1 MNAKAGDGLPSLERR
16 VIRYLLIPVIR
27 LLMTWNLALFL
38 LKRERRIIENLVSN
52 LSEEQK
58 QKKVQINRVFA
69 IEEHSS
75 DYSVNMVCEH
85 LYIAGGAV
93 MSVIDT
99 LSKEEEFKRDIK
111 IEAVKPKGEDSK
123 AYENFL
129 LFMNKYEAYIKSHK
143 KNQSKQTKAHP
154 WFINFN
160 NHDWSCFM
168 FMHTFIH
175 RRQIEEIIRV
185 QKESNE

>member
-1 MNAKAGDGLPSLERR
+1 MNAKAGDGLPSIERGI
-16 VIRYLLIPVIR
+16 IRYLLIPIIR

-38 LKRERRIIENLVSN
+38 LKRERKIIEKLVST
-52 LSEEQK
+52 LSDEHK
-58 QKKVQINRVFA
+58 QKRVQINRVFA

-75 DYSVNMVCEH
+75 DFSVNMVCEH

-93 MSVIDT
+93 MAVINT

-111 IEAVKPKGEDSK
+111 IEAVKPKGEDIN

-129 LFMNKYEAYIKSHK
+129 SFMSKYEEYIKAHNK
-143 KNQSKQTKAHP
+143 KYSKQTKAHP

-185 QKESNE
+185 QKENNE

>member
-1 MNAKAGDGLPSLERR
+1 MNAKAGAGLPSIERGI
-16 VIRYLLIPVIR
+16 IRYLLIPVIR

-38 LKRERRIIENLVSN
+38 LKRERRIIEKLVSK
-52 LSEEQK
+52 LSIEEK
-58 QKKVQINRVFA
+58 NKRVQINRVFA

-75 DYSVNMVCEH
+75 DFSVNMVCEH

-99 LSKEEEFKRDIK
+99 LTKEEEFKRDIK
-111 IEAVKPKGEDSK
+111 IEAVKPKGEDEN

-129 LFMNKYEAYIKSHK
+129 SFMDKYEDYIKSHK

-160 NHDWSCFM
+160 NCDWSCFM

-175 RRQIEEIIRV
+175 RRQIEEIIKV
-185 QKESNE
+185 QRDNHE

>member
-1 MNAKAGDGLPSLERR
+1 MNAKAGDGLPSIERGI
-16 VIRYLLIPVIR
+16 IRYLLIPVIR

-38 LKRERRIIENLVSN
+38 LKRERKIIEKLVSS

-58 QKKVQINRVFA
+58 QKRVQINRVFA

-75 DYSVNMVCEH
+75 DFSVNMVCEH

-93 MSVIDT
+93 MAVINT

-111 IEAVKPKGEDSK
+111 IEAVKPKGEDIN

-129 LFMNKYEAYIKSHK
+129 SFMNKYEEYIKSHNK
-143 KNQSKQTKAHP
+143 KYSIQTKKHP

-185 QKESNE
+185 QKENNE